1 MTNAVEETRM
11 EPDWITLTEAAER
24 IQALYAS
31 SGRSVSRKTI
41 SRWAASGKI
50 EAKREGR
57 YWKVN
62 AESLRAAAAETLG
75 EVEAGHVEET
85 PADEPAP
92 LEPEEPAEDAV
103 SALRRFIQRR
113 NALFLRDLE
122 DGVD

>member
-1 MTNAVEETRM
+1 M
-11 EPDWITLTEAAER
+11 EPNWITLTEAAER
-24 IQALYAS
+24 IQKLYAS
-31 SGRSVSRKTI
+31 SGRSVSRKTV

-57 YWKVN
+57 YWRVN
-62 AESLRAAAAETLG
+62 AESLCAAAAETLG
-75 EVEAGHVEET
+75 EMDVEAKSADALAPPDRTEEK
-85 PADEPAP
+85 A
-92 LEPEEPAEDAV
+92 EPAEDSV

>member
-1 MTNAVEETRM
+1 MKRPAWSLN
-11 EPDWITLTEAAER
+11 WITLTEAAER

-31 SGRSVSRKTI
+31 SGKSVSRKTI

-50 EAKREGR
+50 EAKREGW

-75 EVEAGHVEET
+75 EVDAASVEET
-85 PADEPAP
+85 PADESAP
-92 LEPEEPAEDAV
+92 LEPEEAAEPAEDAV

>member
-1 MTNAVEETRM
+1 M
-11 EPDWITLTEAAER
+11 EPNWITLTEAAER

-41 SRWAASGKI
+41 SRWAVSGKI

-62 AESLRAAAAETLG
+62 AESLCAAAAEALG
-75 EVEAGHVEET
+75 EVEDAPMEEAPVEEK
-85 PADEPAP
+85 PP
-92 LEPEEPAEDAV
+92 EDAV
-103 SALRRFIQRR
+103 DALRRLIQRR

>member
-1 MTNAVEETRM
+1 MTNSVEETRM
-11 EPDWITLTEAAER
+11 ESNWITLTEAAER
-24 IQALYAS
+24 MQELYAS
-31 SGRSVSRKTI
+31 SGRSVSRKTV

-62 AESLRAAAAETLG
+62 AESLCAAAAETLG
-75 EVEAGHVEET
+75 EMDVEA
-85 PADEPAP
+85 
-92 LEPEEPAEDAV
+92 EPAEDAV
-103 SALRRFIQRR
+103 GALRRFIQRR

>member
-1 MTNAVEETRM
+1 M
-11 EPDWITLTEAAER
+11 EPNWITLTEAAER

-31 SGRSVSRKTI
+31 SGHSVSRKTI

-62 AESLRAAAAETLG
+62 AESLCAAAAETLG
-75 EVEAGHVEET
+75 EVEVEDAPMEEAPVEEK
-85 PADEPAP
+85 PS
-92 LEPEEPAEDAV
+92 EDAV
-103 SALRRFIQRR
+103 GALRRFIQRR

-122 DGVD
+122 NGVD